1 MELSRSARVIYDTP
15 TYGNPVEVL
24 TVVAAMYFI
33 PSYALSLLA
42 QRLEAGPERRAILA
56 ADTATATIAPAPA
69 SRPE

>member
-1 MELSRSARVIYDTP
+1 MVLVLVMGLARMMMVAAAVT
-15 TYGNPVEVL
+15 L